1 MNPARKDFMLSRRF
15 ARKFSASFLFCL
27 SFACISV
34 AQTTAAAEN
43 TPTVIF
49 ATITNFGEGNGQ
61 YPSPLAQGIDGNFY
75 GAAYYGP
82 RSSNGKYGFGF
93 YLTPAGG
100 WTLLDYSCTTNYCT
114 GSKASASMTLAGD
127 GNFYGTTAYGGNGQ
141 YRDVNHA
148 GTIYRANSQTGLTT
162 IYSFCAKL
170 GCQDG
175 DDPYQP
181 LTLGSDGNLYG
192 TTQVGGLHKYGT
204 AYVVTLAGKFN
215 TIHHFCAEANCPDG
229 GGPTSLLQATDGNF
243 YGIAWEGS
251 GSKCDPANS
260 CGMVFKMTPQGTT
273 SALYNFCSLPNCAD
287 GSGPRVIMQAANGDL
302 YGMTERGGA
311 STGSGTIFRLSLKGS
326 LTTLYTFCAVYMCTQ
341 GINPGAIL
349 QATDGNFY
357 GIVYDGEGATCYFAY
372 GCGTIFE
379 LNSQGTYTTLYTFC
393 EQLGQYCPD
402 GSLPEGMMQAT
413 DGNFYG
419 VTFRGGPTGYGT
431 AFKLST
437 GLGPFVQTVS
447 SSGKVGAS
455 VIILGNNLTG
465 ATSVTFNGTA
475 TAFTVV
481 STTEITATVPG
492 GATSGAVFVTTPTA
506 TLKSNRKFFVTN

>member
-1 MNPARKDFMLSRRF
+1 
-15 ARKFSASFLFCL
+15 
-27 SFACISV
+27 
-34 AQTTAAAEN
+34 
-43 TPTVIF
+43 
-49 ATITNFGEGNGQ
+49 
-61 YPSPLAQGIDGNFY
+61 
-75 GAAYYGP
+75 
-82 RSSNGKYGFGF
+82 
-93 YLTPAGG
+93 
-100 WTLLDYSCTTNYCT
+100 
-114 GSKASASMTLAGD
+114 
-127 GNFYGTTAYGGNGQ
+127 
-141 YRDVNHA
+141 
-148 GTIYRANSQTGLTT
+148 
-162 IYSFCAKL
+162 
-170 GCQDG
+170 
-175 DDPYQP
+175 
-181 LTLGSDGNLYG
+181 
-192 TTQVGGLHKYGT
+192 
-204 AYVVTLAGKFN
+204 
-215 TIHHFCAEANCPDG
+215 
-229 GGPTSLLQATDGNF
+229 
-243 YGIAWEGS
+243 
-251 GSKCDPANS
+251 
-260 CGMVFKMTPQGTT
+260 
-273 SALYNFCSLPNCAD
+273 
-287 GSGPRVIMQAANGDL
+287 
-302 YGMTERGGA
+302 
-311 STGSGTIFRLSLKGS
+311 
-326 LTTLYTFCAVYMCTQ
+326 MCTQ

-349 QATDGNFY
+349 QATDGNVY